1 VATAW
6 LCECLTRAGYS
17 AVADS
22 MDSARYRRNEKHS
35 IQFCS
40 TSPWWLLQADTM
52 YERYSERIR
61 GWIRTQF
68 NLHMNVGR
76 LEYKSDEA
84 MESAK
89 MRSRVE
95 HGVVA
100 FEMNMDT

>member
-52 YERYSERIR
+52 YERYSERMR

-68 NLHMNVGR
+68 NLHMN
-76 LEYKSDEA
+76 
-84 MESAK
+84 AK

>member
-1 VATAW
+1 
-6 LCECLTRAGYS
+6 
-17 AVADS
+17 
-22 MDSARYRRNEKHS
+22 M
-35 IQFCS
+35 
-40 TSPWWLLQADTM
+40 
-52 YERYSERIR
+52 R